1 MGSSA
6 GLSASLIVAPHPT
19 DESQR
24 LAGVDLHAHQ
34 DSASSAPREGSNHRD
49 LEYLRYRFCEFFA
62 GDAALTSAV
71 VQAGVPASEP
81 DDIATGGTDFQ
92 QKSEVNLLLAEL
104 HSLLASGMSILVHLA
119 PPCSTFSRARDR
131 STATR
136 LRSAEFPQGI
146 PRHAARSREANL
158 VARNALD
165 LVESLASKGAAVSM
179 ENPESSYLW
188 SYLDFA
194 ADLPFEDVL
203 FTPCLFGAEYQKPTR
218 LRCWNW
224 FPSSLANKRCT
235 LVNGTFTC
243 GRSREQGH
251 RVLEFGGGST
261 KDAAAYV
268 PGLCKAWAHDVR
280 EHFLTNP
287 DRMDA
292 LAAVRRVSSGP
303 VARHV
308 FRGPTDES
316 QHEHR
321 AAEDAQCTAGC
332 RNPSDLR
339 DGWPELW
346 DTMSVVRGVLDQAR
360 EFSTDLRDLA
370 GCCGSDPRRAPPL
383 EATIRAVRR
392 GLERTLAVPEGTFEG
407 HHHASPWRTDL
418 VGTIL
423 YRANDPDVAIWSWL
437 RDGAPMGLSQP
448 IVPGTHFPRVD
459 IDAEAKLADLDSR
472 APWCQNHPSFDLQHG
487 STRSPAWE
495 LLEEQ
500 VNEGF
505 AWLFETRSAAEAFLD
520 GPCHPAPLGN
530 VSKTKEDGSVKH
542 RLIQDL
548 RANGVNT
555 VVALPERQ
563 VLPRGI
569 DHGADLACLGQCGVD
584 DADDVDVFTLVLDF
598 KNAFMSVPL
607 HNDERRFNCANA
619 GFTIRRAREP
629 AYADEPD
636 TGAFVVWASLGFG
649 GRPNPLVFSRIASFA
664 ARTAQALLSPA
675 CRLQLYVDDPVISVR
690 GSWAE
695 ASRELDLAIQWWL
708 ALGVPLAW
716 AKGVVSTG
724 TDPHRWIGVMYHLT
738 PGGAVMRLPPDYVA
752 SLLAQLEPACSQ
764 RGKLSVH
771 EVEVLCGKAGRV
783 AHVVPS
789 AHPFVSGLWGGL
801 AAARAL
807 AKTKGDRFCFVPC
820 RRLCFAASWL
830 RALLLEAED
839 CTLRLERLVRPLS
852 VAFSSSFRRLQHRV
866 RREHLR
872 WRGHPA

>member
-1 MGSSA
+1 M
-6 GLSASLIVAPHPT
+6 
-19 DESQR
+19 
-24 LAGVDLHAHQ
+24 
-34 DSASSAPREGSNHRD
+34 
-49 LEYLRYRFCEFFA
+49 
-62 GDAALTSAV
+62 
-71 VQAGVPASEP
+71 
-81 DDIATGGTDFQ
+81 
-92 QKSEVNLLLAEL
+92 
-104 HSLLASGMSILVHLA
+104 
-119 PPCSTFSRARDR
+119 
-131 STATR
+131 
-136 LRSAEFPQGI
+136 
-146 PRHAARSREANL
+146 
-158 VARNALD
+158 ARNALD

-268 PGLCKAWAHDVR
+268 PGLLKAWAHDVR

-487 STRSPAWE
+487 STRSPAWD

-783 AHVVPS
+783 AHVVLS

-839 CTLRLERLVRPLS
+839 CPLRLERLVRPLRSLSPQASDGSSIEFDASIFGGGAILRDPGGHIVEYFAVVWYGEEAVHLS
-852 VAFSSSFRRLQHRV
+852 VTPTDSKPQSCWEFATLRLALCVWGTVLPSRLSLCWATTSERCRTRFPFEAKAPIEAVARELSWRQARRGWRFEVGHLSS
-866 RREHLR
+866 EHNTVADALSR
-872 WRGHPA
+872 TADPKGAAWPALALASATSKRPPFLGDLWLAAPR